1 MSLRSPVRLYCAAVF
16 ATGVALAML
25 AAPAARF
32 DWIVHSPLHFGVLFA
47 GVLLG
52 EMLPIKVPRRGNDE
66 ELTLSAAFT
75 MALLLIG
82 GLGPALVAQGVASVA
97 QDVASG
103 KPAWRVRF
111 NVGQYMI
118 AMLAA
123 WLVVR
128 AISVSPRLDLEHPF
142 ASGQL
147 PAMLLGS
154 AAFFLLNTGVVGV
167 AVALYQGVP
176 IRPYFAQNLSFVVIT
191 GGVVLLVAPIVL
203 AAASY
208 SVAIVP
214 LCLAP
219 VVAMY
224 RSISQSA
231 ASEHLARHD
240 SLTGLPNR
248 LTFHDA
254 VAAAIQDHRIP
265 ACVLLM
271 DLDRFKEVN
280 DTLGHRYG
288 DLLLVQVAERF
299 RMAVGA
305 DAQIA
310 RLGGDEF
317 ALVARGC
324 DHAAA
329 SAIARRIAECLRLP
343 FELEELVVDAQA
355 SIGIALF
362 PAHGSSIES
371 LLQKADVA
379 MYRAKE
385 TRVDLELYDERHDH
399 YSPARL
405 ALTAELRAAIAGDE
419 ITVFYQP
426 QLDFR
431 TGEVPAVEALVR
443 WEHPRLGLLM
453 PGQFVRIAE
462 QSNLIKPL
470 TQRVIQIGLTQAARW
485 RALGLHTAV
494 AVNISPQ
501 VLVDRTFTQQV
512 LAALRDAGVPPAC
525 LKLEVTESALMS
537 DPETARAVLHELDG
551 LGVEISIDDFGTGY
565 SSLAYLADLPVSEV
579 KIDQSFV
586 SRMADHKSEK
596 IIVNSTID
604 LAHHLGLRAVAEGV
618 ERFGLLAELRDLGC
632 DAAQGHA
639 ISIPLPAEDATA
651 WLRRSRELATPVPR
665 PPVAVAVA
673 VAVTEPP
680 ILPITLGVP
689 APADEPSLELQ
700 RVAWS

>member
-1 MSLRSPVRLYCAAVF
+1 MPPRSPVRLYCAAVF
-16 ATGVALAML
+16 ATGLVLAAL

-32 DWIVHSPLHFGVLFA
+32 GWIVHAPLRFGVLFA

-82 GLGPALVAQGVASVA
+82 GLGPALVAQGVASIA
-97 QDVASG
+97 QDVHSG

-111 NVGQYMI
+111 NVGQYVI

-154 AAFFLLNTGVVGV
+154 AAFFLLNTGIVGV

-248 LTFHDA
+248 LAFHDA
-254 VAAAIQDHRIP
+254 VTAAIQDRRTP

-299 RMAVGA
+299 REAVGA
-305 DAQIA
+305 EAQIA

-317 ALVARGC
+317 ALVARGR

-329 SAIARRIAECLRLP
+329 TALALRIADCLRPP

-355 SIGIALF
+355 SVGIALY
-362 PAHGSSIES
+362 PDHGASVET

-385 TRVDLELYDERHDH
+385 THIDLELYDERHDH
-399 YSPARL
+399 YTPARL
-405 ALTAELRAAIAGDE
+405 ALTAELRAAVAGDE

-426 QLDFR
+426 QLDLR
-431 TGEVPAVEALVR
+431 TGEVTGVEALVR
-443 WEHPRLGLLM
+443 WQHPRLGLLM

-462 QSNLIKPL
+462 RSNLIKPL
-470 TQRVIQIGLTQAARW
+470 TRRVIQIGLAQAAQW
-485 RALGLHTAV
+485 RKLGRHMAV

-501 VLVDRTFTQQV
+501 VLVDRSFTEEV
-512 LAALRDAGVPPAC
+512 LAALRRAGVPPSC

-537 DPETARAVLHELDG
+537 DPTTARAVLHELDG
-551 LGVEISIDDFGTGY
+551 LGVKISIDDFGTGY

-586 SRMADHKSEK
+586 GRMADHRSEK

-604 LAHHLGLRAVAEGV
+604 LAHHLGMRAVAEGV
-618 ERFGLLAELRDLGC
+618 ERPELFRELHELGC
-632 DAAQGHA
+632 DVVQGYA
-639 ISIPLPAEDATA
+639 ISRPLAGDEATA
-651 WLRRSRELATPVPR
+651 WLCRSREL
-665 PPVAVAVA
+665 
-673 VAVTEPP
+673 
-680 ILPITLGVP
+680 P
-689 APADEPSLELQ
+689 APIGESSLVLELEHA
-700 RVAWS
+700 AWS